1 MSNLRL
7 ERLFST
13 GLRGLGY
20 VEHVDGVDV
29 HSRLATNA
37 ETADQSAI
45 ALDIA
50 TLHVIEQTATLANE
64 LHESTAGVVIT
75 LVNLEVLGEVRDPV
89 RQNRDLNLGRAR
101 VRSVSLKVL
110 DDLLLL
116 SHNVFAL

>member
-1 MSNLRL
+1 VSNLRL